1 MEEILKAVST
11 VGFPITIT
19 IYLLIERNTIVKA
32 YTEKMGELVTKIEI
46 LIGTQI
52 NK

>member
-19 IYLLIERNTIVKA
+19 IYLLFERNTSIKA
-32 YTEKMGELVTKIEI
+32 YTEKMNELVTKIEI
-46 LIGTQI
+46 LMGTQI